1 MTTALWLL
9 AVVLVLIGIAGT
21 LLPALP
27 GIPLV
32 FGGLVLAA
40 WIDGFSRVGW
50 LPLLVLGLF
59 TAGSFAIDPYASG
72 KGARRYGASR
82 HAVIGASIGAVVGVF
97 FGLPGLVAGP
107 FLGASLGELLAR
119 GDLGR
124 AGRAGIGAWQGF
136 VIGTVLKVVLAL
148 AMVVFFLAAYLF

>member
-1 MTTALWLL
+1 MTTVLWIL
-9 AVVLVLIGIAGT
+9 AVILVLVGIAGT

-40 WIDGFSRVGW
+40 WIDGFNRVGW
-50 LPLLVLGLF
+50 LPLLVMGLF
-59 TAGSFAIDPYASG
+59 TVASFAIEPYVSG
-72 KGARRYGASR
+72 RGARRYGASR
-82 HAVIGASIGAVVGVF
+82 QAVIGASIGALVGLF

-107 FLGASLGELLAR
+107 FLGASVGELLAR

-124 AGRAGIGAWQGF
+124 AGRAGLGAWQGF
-136 VIGTVLKVVLAL
+136 VIGTVLKFVLAL
-148 AMVVFFLAAYLF
+148 VMVTLFMAAYLL